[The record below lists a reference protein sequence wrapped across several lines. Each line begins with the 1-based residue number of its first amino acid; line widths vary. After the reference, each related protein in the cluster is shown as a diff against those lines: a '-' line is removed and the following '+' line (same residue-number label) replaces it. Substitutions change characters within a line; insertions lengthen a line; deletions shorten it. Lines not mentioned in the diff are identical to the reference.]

1 MSASGQAAG
10 GGDAGSNGGGGEAA
24 ASGFDASAL
33 QAQLQQTAGGVDE
46 LRQQFGQFLESAP
59 WQPQEAEAE
68 DPGLDLSFLDQGL
81 YNDPAYG
88 EQERQQAQQLTAQS
102 IQDAIDRRAQEAI
115 GPLQEQ
121 LQSFQRDQQ
130 IRDLIGT
137 HPEMQDPQIAEQVVR
152 DARDVA
158 EEMGRPDLAQNPV
171 FWRLIYQA
179 QRATEAANG
188 EGGDDSPRA
197 AHLEGGGGSG
207 PGGGG
212 QVDIADQI
220 LGSRQG
226 NSVLPFQ

>member
-1 MSASGQAAG
+1 MSAPGQAAG
-10 GGDAGSNGGGGEAA
+10 GGDAGDGGGEAA
-24 ASGFDASAL
+24 AGFDASAL

-59 WQPQEAEAE
+59 WQPQEAEPE

-88 EQERQQAQQLTAQS
+88 DAERQQAQALTAQS
-102 IQDAIDRRAQEAI
+102 IQDAIDRRAQEAV
-115 GPLQEQ
+115 GPLQQQ
-121 LQSFQRDQQ
+121 LQEIQRDQQ

-158 EEMGRPDLAQNPV
+158 EEMGRPDLAQSPV

-179 QRATEAANG
+179 QRATQLANG
-188 EGGDDSPRA
+188 EGQGGDDSPRA